1 MFELTKAKLRPLEY
15 GDLRKILTWR
25 NSERIRKSMFTT
37 RLITWEEH
45 LAWFDRLQHRNDQ
58 AVLLFIY
65 KGISMGVINFTTIDQ
80 VNHCCEWGFYI
91 GDDAAPPGSGTV
103 MGLLGL
109 DYAFGQL
116 AMDIVHGQCYV
127 TNMASVR
134 YHKKL
139 GFSFI
144 KQLELSLDSWT
155 ECQVV
160 KLFELK
166 KDIWKN
172 HRLKLYPQVFSDY
185 EKVMVKP

>member
-1 MFELTKAKLRPLEY
+1 MFELAEAKLRPLEY
-15 GDLRKILTWR
+15 GDLRQILTWR

-37 RLITWEEH
+37 HLITWEEH
-45 LAWFDRLQHRNDQ
+45 LAWFARLQHRDDQ
-58 AVLLFIY
+58 AMLLFIY
-65 KGISMGVINFTTIDQ
+65 RGVSMGVINFTTDL

-91 GDDAAPPGSGTV
+91 GDEAAPPRSGTV

-109 DYAFGQL
+109 NYAFDQL
-116 AMDIVHGQCYV
+116 AMDIVRGQCYV

-144 KQLELSLDSWT
+144 KQLELSLDGQDV
-155 ECQVV
+155 CHLV

-166 KDIWKN
+166 KEIWAIR
-172 HRLKLYPQVFSDY
+172 RLKLYPQIFSDY
-185 EKVMVKP
+185 EKVLVKP